1 MLDKIGQLFITG
13 FDTPEPSKEFL
24 DFFSRENIGGLILFE
39 NNCNPHHM
47 AEKSI
52 KDIIGTLSDSPP
64 LIGVDQE
71 GGRVCRFRG
80 APAEYGSP
88 GEYGRKNDL
97 ELFNEQFSRAAYYIH
112 SLGVNL
118 LFGPVADFRL
128 GLDNECLKGRTFGK
142 SAASIIPF
150 IEASVKICRKAGLL
164 SCLKHFPG
172 FGAARNDPHKQIA
185 LADYDYQTFLNREAV
200 TFLAGIEAGADMV
213 MSTHMIISKLDQR
226 LATESKI
233 IIEQLLRDKLKFD
246 GIIITDDLLMNGAHD
261 LGSYG
266 ERAVKAF
273 KAGHDLLLFG
283 KNYRAAQESIAYF
296 KAEFRRGNIEE
307 ERLIASLDRISGI
320 KSRLTMLVP

>member
-1 MLDKIGQLFITG
+1 MLNKIGQLFITG

-24 DFFSRENIGGLILFE
+24 DFFAGENIGGLILFE
-39 NNCNPHHM
+39 NNCNPHNM

-52 KDIIGTLSDSPP
+52 RDIIAASSDSLP
-64 LIGVDQE
+64 LVGVDQE

-88 GEYGRKNDL
+88 SEYSRKKDL
-97 ELFNEQFSRAAYYIH
+97 ELFKEQFSRAAYYIH

-118 LFGPVADFRL
+118 LFGPVADIRL
-128 GLDNECLKGRTFGK
+128 DANNDCLKRRTFGK

-150 IEASVKICRKAGLL
+150 VEASVKICRKVGLL

-172 FGAARNDPHKQIA
+172 FGAAQNDPHKQIA

-213 MSTHMIISKLDQR
+213 MSTHMIISKLDKH
-226 LATESKI
+226 LATESNI

-246 GIIITDDLLMNGAHD
+246 GIIITDDLLMNGAES
-261 LGSYG
+261 LGNYG

-273 KAGHDLLLFG
+273 EAGHDLLLFG
-283 KNYRAAQESIAYF
+283 KNYRAAQDAIAYF
-296 KAEFRRGNIEE
+296 KAEFQRGNIKED
-307 ERLIASLDRISGI
+307 RMIASLDRISGI
-320 KSRLTMLVP
+320 KSRLTTLVP